1 MLRKV
6 HGVGVSPFVRKV
18 RVALAEK
25 GLDYELEPVFP
36 FGVSAEFKK
45 ISPLGKIPVL
55 QEDDYYLPDSSAI
68 LDYLEVSYPSP
79 SLYPKDPR
87 DRGRAVF
94 LEEYADGGISTKAT
108 VAIFF
113 QRLVGPRFMGQP
125 TDETVVQKA
134 IDEDVPPMLD
144 YLESLLAGGQQFL
157 VGGELSV
164 ADIAVTTQFVNLAH
178 AQYTVDEKRW
188 PNLAAY
194 LDRMMARPSFAS
206 LMAEERAMF
215 DA

>member
-1 MLRKV
+1 MRKV
-6 HGVGVSPFVRKV
+6 HGVGASPFVRKV

-68 LDYLEVSYPSP
+68 LDYLEAAYPSP
-79 SLYPKDPR
+79 SLFPKDAR

-94 LEEYADGGISTKAT
+94 LEEYADGGIAAKAT
-108 VAIFF
+108 GVIFF
-113 QRLVGPRFMGQP
+113 QRIVGPRFMGQP
-125 TDETVVQKA
+125 TNEEAVQKA
-134 IDEDVPPMLD
+134 IDEDVPVIHD
-144 YLESLLAGGQQFL
+144 YLEGQLAGGKQYL
-157 VGGELSV
+157 VNGELTV
-164 ADIAVTTQFVNLAH
+164 ADIAVTSQFVNLAH
-178 AQYTVDEKRW
+178 AQFTVDKERW

-194 LDRMMARPSFAS
+194 LDRMMARPSFAG
-206 LMAEERAMF
+206 LIQEEKALF
-215 DA
+215 GG

>member
-1 MLRKV
+1 MRRV
-6 HGVGVSPFVRKV
+6 HGVGASPFVRKV

-68 LDYLEVSYPSP
+68 LDYLEVAYPSH
-79 SLYPKDPR
+79 SLYPKDAK

-94 LEEYADGGISTKAT
+94 LEEYADGGISSKVTG
-108 VAIFF
+108 VVFF
-113 QRLVGPRFMGQP
+113 QRIVGPRFMGQP
-125 TDETVVQKA
+125 TDEVAVQKA
-134 IDEDVPPMLD
+134 IDEDVPPIFD
-144 YLESLLAGGQQFL
+144 YLEGQLAGGKQYL
-157 VGGELSV
+157 VGNALTI
-164 ADIAVTTQFVNLAH
+164 ADIAVTSQFVNLSH
-178 AQYTVDEKRW
+178 AQFTVDKTRW

-194 LDRMMARPSFAS
+194 VERMMARPSFS
-206 LMAEERAMF
+206 GLITEEKALF
-215 DA
+215 GG

>member
-1 MLRKV
+1 MRKV
-6 HGVGVSPFVRKV
+6 HGVGASPFVRKV

-68 LDYLEVSYPSP
+68 LDYLEVAYPTP
-79 SLYPKDPR
+79 SLYPKNAQ

-94 LEEYADGGISTKAT
+94 LEEYADGGIATKAT
-108 VAIFF
+108 GTIFF
-113 QRLVGPRFMGQP
+113 QRIVGPRFMGQP
-125 TDETVVQKA
+125 TDESIVQKA

-144 YLESLLAGGQQFL
+144 YLEGLLAGGNEYL
-157 VGGELSV
+157 VGDGLTIADISV
-164 ADIAVTTQFVNLAH
+164 ASQFVNLAH
-178 AQYTVDEKRW
+178 ARFTVDKARW
-188 PNLAAY
+188 PKLAAY
-194 LDRMMARPSFAS
+194 VDRMMARPSFAN
-206 LMAEERAMF
+206 LIAEEKALF
-215 DA
+215 GG